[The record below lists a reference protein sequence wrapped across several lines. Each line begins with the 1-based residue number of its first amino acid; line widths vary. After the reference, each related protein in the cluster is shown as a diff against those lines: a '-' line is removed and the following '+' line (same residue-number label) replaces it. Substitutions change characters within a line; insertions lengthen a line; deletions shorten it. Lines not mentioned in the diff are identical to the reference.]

1 MAKKHTKKALFAS
14 VMSLVLC
21 FAMLVGTTFAWFTDS
36 VSSGV
41 NTIQSGN
48 LDIGVYYALP
58 SDVVDGDISEEK
70 WKPVKQDESLFNNEA
85 LWEPGYTEAV
95 FLKFVNEG
103 SLALEYQLG
112 VDILSEEIG
121 KSMVGNDI
129 QLSNYIQAYACNSF
143 SWDYKDY
150 LFTSREDAIDPAGAP
165 DPFYDTLFNAA
176 NGAVNTPNNE
186 NPLSMDSWQWLDVEE
201 TTYATIVLWMP
212 TSVGN
217 EANHDGENLPSIKLG
232 LNVVAT
238 QYNAVHEKDSFDE
251 DYDKDAAFPN
261 PVSNAADLAEALKN
275 GKNVVLTD
283 DVSMEAAS
291 TAPYGNKYAVNLD
304 GGVLDGNGNK
314 LNVECYGDDYG
325 IMTSGGTV
333 KNLTIKEGCRAVM
346 IMSPTEDIILD
357 NVNIG
362 GDGVLYPI
370 NTGEAGSE
378 GVNLFVTNSTL
389 AGWTSYG
396 NIESASFTNVTFK
409 QGTYY
414 NNIYGRVLKPY
425 VNTTLTNCSFVE
437 HMNLDLSKLTADHK
451 ITMTNCTVN
460 GQAVTADVFTVA
472 PTDDTQYDTALFTVD
487 LPSWATNISDCIIFG

>member
-1 MAKKHTKKALFAS
+1 MAKKHTKKALFTS

-261 PVSNAADLAEALKN
+261 PVSNATDLAEALKN
-275 GKNVVLTD
+275 GANATLEQ
-283 DVSMEAAS
+283 DV
-291 TAPYGNKYAVNLD
+291 TAPLSSAAIYGTPVAVIQK
-304 GGVLDGNGNK
+304 GGAFDGNGHSLIIENPK
-314 LNVECYGDDYG
+314 FEGYA
-325 IMTSGGTV
+325 IETWGGTI
-333 KNLTIKEGCRAVM
+333 KNLTIDTAVGRG
-346 IMSPTEDIILD
+346 IVISSPNADVYID
-357 NVNIG
+357 NVVI
-362 GDGVLYPI
+362 DGPGYALNTTEHNGKNLY
-370 NTGEAGSE
+370 
-378 GVNLFVTNSTL
+378 VTDSTL
-389 AGWTSYG
+389 NGWTSFAG
-396 NIESASFTNVTFK
+396 LGSASFVNCKFGENTAKYWQRNGYE
-409 QGTYY
+409 QDYDRL
-414 NNIYGRVLKPY
+414 IRPY
-425 VNTTLTNCSFVE
+425 VNTSFTDCVFE
-437 HMNLDLSKLTADHK
+437 QNFYIDLSALASGCTVTLDG
-451 ITMTNCTVN
+451 CTVN
-460 GQAVTADVFTVA
+460 GTVLTANNYTELI
-472 PTDDTQYDTALFTVD
+472 TIE
-487 LPSWATNISDCIIFG
+487 LPSGKALADCVIFN